1 MNNMKWKKLCQGSL
15 TRKFMLFWIVG
26 LLSIAAPHGWA
37 GNPERQT
44 LKTVEIEGISINTPL
59 EMIADI
65 LQARDYIQIKE
76 SLYTKQEYAD
86 KGRSTI
92 SRVEIDDNPVFRQI
106 TYYRGMS
113 GGRNKSPTSRDAPIP
128 DSDIG
133 MAQQL
138 YHLVCM
144 DIAEELQNARAC
156 DPLTATDI
164 RFGRGQWIQ
173 IDDHFSA
180 ILTAS
185 DTNATIGIRFA
196 RN

>member
-26 LLSIAAPHGWA
+26 LLCIAASHGWA
-37 GNPERQT
+37 GNSERKT

-92 SRVEIDDNPVFRQI
+92 SRVEIDDNSAFRQI

-138 YHLVCM
+138 YHLVCT
-144 DIAEELQNARAC
+144 DIAEELENARVC
-156 DPLTATDI
+156 DPLTSTDI
-164 RFGRGQWIQ
+164 RFGRAQWIQ